1 MFSCIFFCI
10 SCVACDFR
18 RQWQSKS
25 SSPQLLSPLIQKW
38 WIFFL
43 KFLHNEQHFIF
54 FGWACASLCVCF
66 ICSKSGFFFY
76 FSSFSYSFSAVDFDS
91 TFTPCYSW
99 KGGAMKVLFVRN
111 CIMYVY
117 DLEHGISLKKRK
129 SMPIIWFGQITCLQV
144 RRIYSIT
151 CDLCVWKV
159 ILMRVVGRF
168 CVYTFYFTK
177 NIQCNWKWL

>member
-1 MFSCIFFCI
+1 MNNISFSL
-10 SCVACDFR
+10 VE
-18 RQWQSKS
+18 
-25 SSPQLLSPLIQKW
+25 LV
-38 WIFFL
+38 
-43 KFLHNEQHFIF
+43 LHC
-54 FGWACASLCVCF
+54 ACALYVRNQD
-66 ICSKSGFFFY
+66 FFSIFHH
-76 FSSFSYSFSAVDFDS
+76 FHIHFQLWTLIRRSHHATLGKAVR
-91 TFTPCYSW
+91 W
-99 KGGAMKVLFVRN
+99 KVLFVRN